1 METLGKMPA
10 KLATTSAHSLNVSR
24 CTFRQVEKTSDDVM
38 LLKQA
43 AFISLKGY
51 SPNQEPLNIIAS
63 ACSNLEIT

>member
-1 METLGKMPA
+1 METLGKMPV
-10 KLATTSAHSLNVSR
+10 KPATISAHSLNVSR
-24 CTFRQVEKTSDDVM
+24 CTFRQVEKTSDVM

-51 SPNQEPLNIIAS
+51 LPNQEPLNIIAS